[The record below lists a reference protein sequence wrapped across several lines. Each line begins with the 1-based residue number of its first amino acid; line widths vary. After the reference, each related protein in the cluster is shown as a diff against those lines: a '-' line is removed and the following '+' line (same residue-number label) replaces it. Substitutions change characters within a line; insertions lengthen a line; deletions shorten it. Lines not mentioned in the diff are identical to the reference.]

1 MATPRSLTPSRFE
14 ALLVAQAPA
23 VTRRLRALVGERETA
38 EDLCQEA
45 LARAWR
51 AAPRDGDP
59 VRLRA
64 WLLRTARNL
73 AVDELRRR
81 ARRDHVALADD
92 VAAAP
97 AERDPRAREALA
109 ALSAHQRLLL
119 LLRFEAGLSLRELGD
134 ALDIGEEAAR
144 KRVARARRAFVAAH
158 AELTAGDR
166 RPTVAVVLGRDDGE
180 AYRGWLDAAGAR
192 VRMLE
197 RERPGIDLVGV
208 DAVVLTGSE
217 TDIHPALYGQR
228 RGPHIQDPDRYRDER
243 DLAILRAALR
253 SATTSTSSRPRARAL
268 CAGRWAPR
276 RRCVPAITRR
286 SAASGAACAWPRA
299 RPTGWSRRSRS
310 PGAGSRS
317 ACNGTRSATAVPSR
331 RGWRRRWSRR
341 RPDAGLD
348 DHPLR
353 VLRRRAG
360 PRAAGRARQR
370 EGPRRTAAGSGGR
383 RRALGGAGDRARRID
398 RRSVSP
404 LSAGGGAPARPRAG
418 ARRPAGA
425 QAAAGAWPRASGR
438 RVHVQPHVVDRDRRA
453 AEALDDL
460 VDERAPE
467 LVGEAAEVGSE
478 VDLGEVAARV
488 IRGHGALL
496 QPRARPREA
505 GRAEAP
511 LGVLRRGEVPRA
523 APAVEVGREGLR
535 GHRLAGSRVDLG
547 DVALAAALRDEPPAV
562 AQVGAQAG
570 GERPPVGHPVEGRR
584 PGKHRGL

>member
-1 MATPRSLTPSRFE
+1 MATPRTLTPSRFE

-144 KRVARARRAFVAAH
+144 KRVARARQAFVAAH
-158 AELTAGDR
+158 AELTASDR

-180 AYRGWLDAAGAR
+180 AYRAWLAAAGAR

-243 DLAILRAALR
+243 DLAILRSALR
-253 SATTSTSSRPRARAL
+253 SDVPILGVCRGTQLLNILAGGDLVQHLDDGAIASHRDDFHVVETARESL
-268 CAGRWAPR
+268 
-276 RRCVPAITRR
+276 V
-286 SAASGAACAWPRA
+286 
-299 RPTGWSRRSRS
+299 
-310 PGAGSRS
+310 
-317 ACNGTRSATAVPSR
+317 
-331 RGWRRRWSRR
+331 R
-341 RPDAGLD
+341 RP
-348 DHPLR
+348 
-353 VLRRRAG
+353 
-360 PRAAGRARQR
+360 
-370 EGPRRTAAGSGGR
+370 
-383 RRALGGAGDRARRID
+383 LG
-398 RRSVSP
+398 
-404 LSAGGGAPARPRAG
+404 
-418 ARRPAGA
+418 
-425 QAAAGAWPRASGR
+425 
-438 RVHVQPHVVDRDRRA
+438 
-453 AEALDDL
+453 AEAA
-460 VDERAPE
+460 VCSSHHQA
-467 LVGEAAEVGSE
+467 VGR
-478 VDLGEVAARV
+478 LGRGVRVAARSPDGLV
-488 IRGHGALL
+488 EALEV
-496 QPRARPREA
+496 P
-505 GRAEAP
+505 GRRFA
-511 LGVLRRGEVPRA
+511 LGVQWHPERDRGPESA
-523 APAVEVGREGLR
+523 
-535 GHRLAGSRVDLG
+535 RLAQ
-547 DVALAAALRDEPPAV
+547 ALVEAAA
-562 AQVGAQAG
+562 
-570 GERPPVGHPVEGRR
+570 
-584 PGKHRGL
+584 